1 VNCQLHEQRD
11 LKHSSGLGSVSP
23 EEILKHNPLHLVMQL
38 TTLTTEKAFTRQF
51 PGLSDKCVLT
61 PALTTDVYKQHTAA
75 FPLLT
80 ATAQ

>member
-1 VNCQLHEQRD
+1 MNSQLYEQRD

-23 EEILKHNPLHLVMQL
+23 EEILKRTPFLLVMQF
-38 TTLTTEKAFTRQF
+38 TTLTTEKAFTRQL
-51 PGLSDKCVLT
+51 PGLFDKCVLT
-61 PALTTDVYKQHTAA
+61 PALTTDAYKQHTAA